1 LENNNAQ
8 IDAWIAELAQ
18 DQARTQTNILALNA
32 AVEAAR
38 AGEAGAG
45 FAVVADEVRA
55 LAQRSAQSARETTE
69 LIATSK
75 TNAAAGAKASERL
88 GALMKAI
95 EADTAKV
102 VEQVAHIA
110 NVSHEQSQGVGQI
123 NTAVIQMDKVTQSNA
138 SSAEETASASEELSA
153 QAEELR
159 GTVRALQSIVSKSK
173 DDATQGATDDRHFIH
188 HESTEPE
195 KPAPKNAPPKAK
207 EPTRGKK
214 TAGDEFWSS

>member
-1 LENNNAQ
+1 MGGSVAM
-8 IDAWIAELAQ
+8 
-18 DQARTQTNILALNA
+18 
-32 AVEAAR
+32 EAPPQSVSN
-38 AGEAGAG
+38 GLLKNLKPDPFCYCP
-45 FAVVADEVRA
+45 FA
-55 LAQRSAQSARETTE
+55 T
-69 LIATSK
+69 
-75 TNAAAGAKASERL
+75 
-88 GALMKAI
+88 
-95 EADTAKV
+95 
-102 VEQVAHIA
+102 
-110 NVSHEQSQGVGQI
+110 
-123 NTAVIQMDKVTQSNA
+123 A